1 MRPGSIYA
9 AFGSKAGL
17 FEAALDRYSR
27 DMSDEFAAVVA
38 EAGGPLD
45 GIRSYLREVARA
57 CAGAGPDGRWPT
69 PGCMLVKTML
79 ELGDEDVDLRER
91 AERVLA
97 SVEDH
102 LTALLRQAGERG
114 ELVPEARP
122 RRLARLLQAQIMG
135 LRAFARRRVP
145 ARALTELDTAGRR
158 SELAGA
164 LAYWAVSYME
174 LPGDPTHEHGERTA
188 RAALA
193 TVPRVPTADRPRE
206 GSISDRLGAL
216 QALDGFGDA
225 VARLDADRPNAVVGL
240 DLAAAF
246 AAMFLEQARGPL
258 EAIVHAHALTGVAAA
273 MRLAPLVNARAAR
286 RLLAHAWQNGC
297 GLFAAY
303 GAEPLEVPPLDG
315 GSGPDDLAA
324 AAVRHGDEH
333 VIKLTEVCLEFH
345 DLTGAGR
352 FLRVPQQA
360 MSVLSPE
367 GPRG

>member
-1 MRPGSIYA
+1 MTLPA
-9 AFGSKAGL
+9 
-17 FEAALDRYSR
+17 
-27 DMSDEFAAVVA
+27 
-38 EAGGPLD
+38 
-45 GIRSYLREVARA
+45 
-57 CAGAGPDGRWPT
+57 PDY
-69 PGCMLVKTML
+69 
-79 ELGDEDVDLRER
+79 
-91 AERVLA
+91 
-97 SVEDH
+97 
-102 LTALLRQAGERG
+102 RQHDAQ
-114 ELVPEARP
+114 
-122 RRLARLLQAQIMG
+122 LARLLATASELHNG
-135 LRAFARRRVP
+135 LSNHGPMVIEALAALGRGDAAASWLDDYLERTLPRPPDATPLP
-145 ARALTELDTAGRR
+145 ARAWHEALGDPAREAQWRARFVVELDAEPWRAVVAHWTPRLTGGFAGAAAHGVIRVAHATRALADLDTAERR
-158 SELAGA
+158 GELAGG
-164 LAYWAVSYME
+164 LAYWAASYME

-193 TVPRVPTADRPRE
+193 TVPRVPLAERPRQ
-206 GSISDRLGAL
+206 GSISDGLGTL
-216 QALDGFGDA
+216 RTLDGFGDA

-333 VIKLTEVCLEFH
+333 VINLTEVCLEFH

-360 MSVLSPE
+360 MSVLSPV